1 MLILRISAWVL
12 LLAIVFFSLSPP
24 SIRPVT
30 GIPHDLEH
38 VAIFALTAFA
48 FSSGYACRWH
58 YFLLSLVGL
67 SAVIELAQL
76 LIPGRHAR
84 LTDFV
89 INVFGI
95 AAGLSFSYI
104 ASSKTQN

>member
-1 MLILRISAWVL
+1 MLIVRVSAWAL

-38 VAIFALTAFA
+38 VAMFALTAFA
-48 FSSGYACRWH
+48 FSSGYAGRWR
-58 YFLLSLVGL
+58 YFLLLLVGL
-67 SAVIELAQL
+67 SAAIELAQL

-84 LTDFV
+84 VTDFA

-95 AAGLSFSYI
+95 AAGLTFSYM